1 MFHGLTRRFCV
12 QSRTALC
19 LFFGLFSLA
28 SPSSFILILMLVFFF
43 FLLSRTA
50 AVCLRL
56 AFRNLARARPLAS
69 TQRVCAAMGPQPCPG
84 PCTDGTLTELAS
96 ETVRSKWAQSEG
108 VKWEWRTSDVQHT
121 KCAWWRL
128 CVPCHR
134 LACPLPP
141 SFVQGAGGHSQ
152 KKEALAVKVLSQ
164 TTPAAAPQSRA
175 SYLRKP
181 Q

>member
-1 MFHGLTRRFCV
+1 MFTDSQDDSSCRAVLLYVSFLFCFIWLSLV
-12 QSRTALC
+12 S
-19 LFFGLFSLA
+19 FS
-28 SPSSFILILMLVFFF
+28 SSSV
-43 FLLSRTA
+43 FLLSVA
-50 AVCLRL
+50 SAVRLRFAL
-56 AFRNLARARPLAS
+56 RNLARARPLAS
-69 TQRVCAAMGPQPCPG
+69 SQRVCAAMGPQPCPG
-84 PCTDGTLTELAS
+84 PCTDGTLTELAA

-134 LACPLPP
+134 LAWPLPP